1 MRLWAALNE
10 QKTCPWLIR
19 SHFKMIYGIFYPLS
33 KNNPTAS
40 QAKNDSQ
47 TILTSLQLCNVHYI
61 PCELRFFSCMAFS
74 VNEVVRA
81 AFQSRGKATQE
92 RNLCSQSLEISFG
105 SGGIASARRAYNYT
119 MFLHINCTWQ
129 PLLFC
134 LLLFDIFFNQHVLK
148 RHTSISKTIQMK
160 YSLYFLFLAVLNTHS
175 THSVAKIGTI
185 KESEKTVCN
194 GGWPFISPFSPKRLC
209 GSVLIP
215 S

>member
-10 QKTCPWLIR
+10 LKTCPWLIR

-61 PCELRFFSCMAFS
+61 PCEPRFFSCM
-74 VNEVVRA
+74 

-92 RNLCSQSLEISFG
+92 RNLSSQSLEISFG

-129 PLLFC
+129 PLLFW

-148 RHTSISKTIQMK
+148 RDIHQLAK
-160 YSLYFLFLAVLNTHS
+160 LYKWN
-175 THSVAKIGTI
+175 IRG
-185 KESEKTVCN
+185 
-194 GGWPFISPFSPKRLC
+194 
-209 GSVLIP
+209 
-215 S
+215 

>member
-61 PCELRFFSCMAFS
+61 SCELRFFSCMAFR

-119 MFLHINCTWQ
+119 MFLHINGTWQ
-129 PLLFC
+129 PLLFW
-134 LLLFDIFFNQHVLK
+134 LLLFDIFFKSTRFKK

-160 YSLYFLFLAVLNTHS
+160 YSWVIIFFVSSCSKHS
-175 THSVAKIGTI
+175 QYSQCCQNRHH
-185 KESEKTVCN
+185 
-194 GGWPFISPFSPKRLC
+194 
-209 GSVLIP
+209 
-215 S
+215 

>member
-10 QKTCPWLIR
+10 HKTCPWLIR
-19 SHFKMIYGIFYPLS
+19 SHFKMIYGILYPLS

-92 RNLCSQSLEISFG
+92 RNLFSQSLEISFG

-148 RHTSISKTIQMK
+148 RDIHQLAK
-160 YSLYFLFLAVLNTHS
+160 LYKWN
-175 THSVAKIGTI
+175 IRG
-185 KESEKTVCN
+185 
-194 GGWPFISPFSPKRLC
+194 
-209 GSVLIP
+209 
-215 S
+215 